1 MFEELYM
8 RILLLSKMKNNRCF
22 PLFQQLNYIC
32 CFVIFTYLS
41 SKSLLQKI
49 QVLRLQE
56 RRYYTN
62 LSLFYID
69 SHSCLPNEI
78 NHIPYKTVILEKCE
92 RVGVGKSVYQA
103 RYNFINIFH
112 KFVFILKPNCLL
124 ILVIHC
130 VVSVLN
136 YINC

>member
-1 MFEELYM
+1 MFEELYTQ
-8 RILLLSKMKNNRCF
+8 ILLLSKMKNNRSF

-49 QVLRLQE
+49 EVFRLQE

-62 LSLFYID
+62 LSLFYTVD
-69 SHSCLPNEI
+69 SHSCLPKEI

-92 RVGVGKSVYQA
+92 RVGVGKSVYQDITSLT
-103 RYNFINIFH
+103 YFTNLSSFSNPT
-112 KFVFILKPNCLL
+112 VCLVYLKTNCGKSH
-124 ILVIHC
+124 IRC
-130 VVSVLN
+130 
-136 YINC
+136 